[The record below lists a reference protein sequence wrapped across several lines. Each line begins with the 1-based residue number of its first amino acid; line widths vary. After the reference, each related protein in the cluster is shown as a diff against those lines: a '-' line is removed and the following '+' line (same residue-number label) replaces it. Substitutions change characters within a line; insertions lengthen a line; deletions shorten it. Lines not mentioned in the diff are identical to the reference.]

1 MEGLVSRITAW
12 ETERG
17 IEFTY
22 DGVRISHYNVFFSC
36 FRLLEMT
43 ELHCLSS
50 YLLFHLAG
58 WPSVNVRRIYQTETG
73 KRARMQKTAGKFSIP
88 NQHSTV
94 GPRNIFVIGLFRTR
108 RDCKDSL

>member
-1 MEGLVSRITAW
+1 MEGLVSRVTAW
-12 ETERG
+12 ENERG

-22 DGVRISHYNVFFSC
+22 DGVRISHSC

-58 WPSVNVRRIYQTETG
+58 WPPVDVRRIYQFETG
-73 KRARMQKTAGKFSIP
+73 KGARMQKTAGKFSIP